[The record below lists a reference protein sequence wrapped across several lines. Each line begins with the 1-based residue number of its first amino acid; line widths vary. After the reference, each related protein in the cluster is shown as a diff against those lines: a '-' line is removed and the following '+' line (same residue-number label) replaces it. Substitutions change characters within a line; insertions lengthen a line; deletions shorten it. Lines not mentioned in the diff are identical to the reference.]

1 MSILVLRNY
10 ILTQT
15 SPSLNC
21 QKTLP
26 SSENVIPLIILMSLL
41 IRINGLDQLLIS
53 MLITTQK
60 AIASTSQLAFC
71 KHRFMTKT
79 KVLKR
84 TMVVSVLW
92 LDMKLPMPLTP
103 MVPTMMRTATCIT
116 GGQKRIL
123 KLSTRG
129 SKPLKTSG
137 MVWKFTGLR

>member
-1 MSILVLRNY
+1 MWILEPKNY
-10 ILTQT
+10 ILTLT
-15 SPSLNC
+15 SPSLSC

-26 SSENVIPLIILMSLL
+26 SSEDVIPLTILMSLL
-41 IRINGLDQLLIS
+41 IRINGLVLLLIS
-53 MLITTQK
+53 MPITTQK

-71 KHRFMTKT
+71 KLHFMTRT

-84 TMVVSVLW
+84 TMVVLVSW

-103 MVPTMMRTATCIT
+103 MVPTMMRTVTCII
-116 GGQKRIL
+116 GGQKQIV

-137 MVWKFTGLR
+137 MVWKSTGLR